1 MPRVGDKEFP
11 YTEEGMAAA
20 EAEAAATG
28 NPHGGVD
35 EAAVL
40 EQLLEELPTEVPE
53 EEGALEEALAEAE
66 PEAEM
71 ELPED
76 MPDEETVMQIFEEV
90 FGSAF
95 DDNSPEDIQKLE
107 FILQELAVDPELV
120 AGLASGE
127 ISISEFAIQLYR
139 KMSGEGDAEPAQ
151 ATAEE
156 PMPAGY

>member
-20 EAEAAATG
+20 EAEAAAMEQ
-28 NPHGGVD
+28 PAMD
-35 EAAVL
+35 EVAML
-40 EQLLEELPTEVPE
+40 EQLLNELPTEVPD
-53 EEGALEEALAEAE
+53 EEGALEEAMAEAE

-76 MPDEETVMQIFEEV
+76 MPEEETVMQIFEEV
-90 FGSAF
+90 FGNAF
-95 DDNSPEDIQKLE
+95 DDSSPEDIQKLE
-107 FILQELAVDPELV
+107 FILMELASDPELV
-120 AGLASGE
+120 AGLSSGE

-139 KMSGEGDAEPAQ
+139 KMSGEGEAEPAQ

-156 PMPAGY
+156 PMPMG

>member
-20 EAEAAATG
+20 EAEAATMEQPAM
-28 NPHGGVD
+28 D
-35 EAAVL
+35 EAAML
-40 EQLLEELPTEVPE
+40 EQLLNELPTEVPD
-53 EEGALEEALAEAE
+53 EEGALEEAMAEAE

-76 MPDEETVMQIFEEV
+76 MPEEETVMQIFEEV
-90 FGSAF
+90 FGNAF
-95 DDNSPEDIQKLE
+95 DDSSPEDIQKLE
-107 FILQELAVDPELV
+107 FILMELASDPELV
-120 AGLASGE
+120 AGLSSGE

-139 KMSGEGDAEPAQ
+139 KMSGEGEAEPAQ

-156 PMPAGY
+156 PMPMG

>member
-20 EAEAAATG
+20 EAEAAAMEQ
-28 NPHGGVD
+28 PAMD
-35 EAAVL
+35 EAAML
-40 EQLLEELPTEVPE
+40 EQLLNELPTEVPD
-53 EEGALEEALAEAE
+53 EEGALEEAMAEAE

-76 MPDEETVMQIFEEV
+76 MPEEETVMQIFEEV
-90 FGSAF
+90 FGNAF
-95 DDNSPEDIQKLE
+95 DDSSPEDIQKLE
-107 FILQELAVDPELV
+107 FILMELASDPELV
-120 AGLASGE
+120 AGLSSGE

-139 KMSGEGDAEPAQ
+139 KMSGEGEAEPAQ

-156 PMPAGY
+156 PMPMG

>member
-20 EAEAAATG
+20 EAEAAAMEQ
-28 NPHGGVD
+28 PAMD

-40 EQLLEELPTEVPE
+40 EQLLEELPTEVPD
-53 EEGALEEALAEAE
+53 EEGALEEAMAEAE

-71 ELPED
+71 ALPED
-76 MPDEETVMQIFEEV
+76 MPDEQTVMQVFEEV
-90 FGSAF
+90 FGNAF

-107 FILQELAVDPELV
+107 FILQELAVDPELA

-127 ISISEFAIQLYR
+127 VSISEFAIQLYR
-139 KMSGEGDAEPAQ
+139 KMSGEGDAAPAQ

-156 PMPAGY
+156 PMPTGY